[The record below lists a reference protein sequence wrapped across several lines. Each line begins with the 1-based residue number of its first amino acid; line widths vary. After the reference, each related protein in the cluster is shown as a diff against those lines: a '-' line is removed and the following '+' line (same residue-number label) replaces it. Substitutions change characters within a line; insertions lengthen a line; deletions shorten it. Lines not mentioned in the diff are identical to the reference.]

1 MRFLI
6 FLIFL
11 VLKANALGI
20 FIEGKDI
27 VAEAEDLC
35 AFEIEIAF
43 DLSSSVQNLSI
54 EKPFNGDFNIDREAG
69 IIKIV
74 GFSAEPLN
82 GKINLAKME
91 FEGELKINFAKLY
104 DSEGREIF
112 SIGALTPERTPVYTS
127 TPVRTPTTPK
137 EVPTTTETPEK
148 SETEEI
154 PAKVRTPM
162 QTTPESNPETVPA
175 DTKAVVTPFT
185 TQTTPKTTQPI
196 ATTPAEKPFIPG
208 FEVIFAI
215 AGLAAIAYLLRRE
228 S

>member
-20 FIEGKDI
+20 FIEGQDI

-43 DLSSSVQNLSI
+43 DPGSSVQNLSI
-54 EKPFNGDFNIDREAG
+54 EKPFNGDFNVDREAG

-82 GKINLAKME
+82 GRTILARIE
-91 FEGELKINFAKLY
+91 YDGDLKFKSAKLY
-104 DSEGREIF
+104 DSEGGEIF

-137 EVPTTTETPEK
+137 EVPT
-148 SETEEI
+148 EI
-154 PAKVRTPM
+154 
-162 QTTPESNPETVPA
+162 
-175 DTKAVVTPFT
+175 PFT
-185 TQTTPKTTQPI
+185 TPTAVQTTTIPSININETPSITPSQNHSPLVETPVTTSTQ
-196 ATTPAEKPFIPG
+196 TPLPTLKPQSKPTPS

-215 AGLAAIAYLLRRE
+215 TGLLAVAYLLRRKN
-228 S
+228 